1 MKELFAKDIMTKKVI
16 TIDKDSTVGDLAKLL
31 IKKKISGVPVVD
43 EKKDI
48 VGIITEGD
56 IILKESSL
64 PLPISFSFS
73 FMNKYET
80 YMKSTEEYL
89 KTKVEDVMTRTLNT
103 VKEDAP
109 LSKVVNVM
117 LNNKINRVPVLDKEN
132 KLVGIITRANII
144 ESILKSY
151 EQYK

>member
-43 EKKDI
+43 EKKVI

-64 PLPISFSFS
+64 PLPISFSYS

-80 YMKSTEEYL
+80 YTKSTEEYL
-89 KTKVEDVMTRTLNT
+89 KTKVEDVMTRTVRT
-103 VKEDAP
+103 VKEDEP

-132 KLVGIITRANII
+132 TLVGIITRADII

-151 EQYK
+151 E